1 MNKRKQDDEVEVT
14 PKRTKMDEFD
24 ESVFENMST
33 EEMIDEL
40 YELCKTIFGENVM
53 KDANKVFI

>member
-24 ESVFENMST
+24 ESLFENMTT